1 MSEARMMKWAHLDL
15 VQGIWFKPTTKNG
28 MSQRIPLTRQ
38 AITAIEAMPREGDYV
53 FMGLYGRCWSRCAA
67 EKAWGIFR
75 KGPGLQ
81 DLTLHDI
88 RRTVGSRVYEQTKDV
103 MLVKAIL
110 NHRPN
115 SITEIY
121 MRTQHKRI
129 AAALQDYADALWA
142 LRKEVPYD
150 QIPCSE
156 SLSASHSRLPIG
168 RELAAGTRTSGMG
181 TVPDA

>member
-1 MSEARMMKWAHLDL
+1 
-15 VQGIWFKPTTKNG
+15 
-28 MSQRIPLTRQ
+28 
-38 AITAIEAMPREGDYV
+38 
-53 FMGLYGRCWSRCAA
+53 
-67 EKAWGIFR
+67 
-75 KGPGLQ
+75 
-81 DLTLHDI
+81 
-88 RRTVGSRVYEQTKDV
+88 